1 MRASFVDL
9 RLMPGELL
17 CGGAHDI
24 LTRRSALVRVATW
37 RHVTTAGE
45 ECPFDGWRKAR
56 LTFLGGTQ
64 ANANVNYSS
73 PANLCFSCLFPPSL
87 VNWMVPTAR

>member
-1 MRASFVDL
+1 MRTSFVDW

-17 CGGAHDI
+17 CGAAHDI
-24 LTRRSALVRVATW
+24 LTRSAVVRVATR

-56 LTFLGGTQ
+56 LTFLGRTQ

-73 PANLCFSCLFPPSL
+73 PAKSVL
-87 VNWMVPTAR
+87 